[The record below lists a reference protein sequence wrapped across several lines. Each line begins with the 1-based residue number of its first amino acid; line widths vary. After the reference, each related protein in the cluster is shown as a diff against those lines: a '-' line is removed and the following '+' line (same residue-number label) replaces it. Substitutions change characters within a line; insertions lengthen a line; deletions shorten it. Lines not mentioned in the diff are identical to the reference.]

1 MTKRNDFTTKVNE
14 VREGMINYPSV
25 NDNEVLTA
33 LQKSCDCND
42 SNFLEKVIHVA
53 RKQTNLFHEIKGMN
67 LDFMTE
73 GEEWLCHLIM
83 EKHKHLSENV
93 ATATLKTVLWSI
105 ILDYAKEEICHNH
118 HKIKAYYVAKEIV
131 GCEYWGSCQFRMLI
145 AASAKVLEERKEK
158 YETFHQKKKAKEH
171 AIAET
176 ERKKIEAEIEEHKQW
191 LEQQEKKRK
200 KKKEEQEKQLAKEEK
215 EKVEKQLARKMRQA
229 KLLKNI
235 LNRSRIRFSSGN
247 FTGYAI
253 PIREKEEIDILPDGS
268 FVSFQGAISKMQKS
282 TGGRVSCKAI

>member
-1 MTKRNDFTTKVNE
+1 MTKRNDFTTTVNE

-25 NDNEVLTA
+25 GNNEVLTA

-53 RKQTNLFHEIKGMN
+53 RKQANLFHEIKGMN

-73 GEEWLCHLIM
+73 GEEWLCHSIL

-93 ATATLKTVLWSI
+93 AIATLKAVLWS
-105 ILDYAKEEICHNH
+105 LVMDFAKEKICYDHYG
-118 HKIKAYYVAKEIV
+118 IEAYYVARKIV
-131 GCEYWGSCQFRMLI
+131 DYEYWGSYQFRILI
-145 AASAKVLEERKEK
+145 AASAKVLEERKEE
-158 YETFHQKKKAKEH
+158 YETSHKERKAKEQV
-171 AIAET
+171 IAKKEK
-176 ERKKIEAEIEEHKQW
+176 EKIEAEIEEHKKW
-191 LEQQEKKRK
+191 LGQQEKDRKRK
-200 KKKEEQEKQLAKEEK
+200 KEKREKQLAKEKK

-229 KLLKNI
+229 KLLKSI

-253 PIREKEEIDILPDGS
+253 PIEKKEEIDILPSGS
-268 FVSFQGAISKMQKS
+268 FINFQGTVSVMQKS
-282 TGGRVSCKAI
+282 AGGRISYKSI